1 MMMRNYSALFFALT
15 LSAPLLVAQHL
26 GSGGEFTTSK
36 LALLIPNLYGANGL
50 VLPNPDH
57 DAHFT
62 SAFQTNFAPFNT
74 SLAARLTSLPLP
86 SPASGFTYTFDPSI
100 GVYNRSTTTFGPLLA
115 ERAETIG
122 KSKFFAGF
130 SYQQFGFRS
139 LDGVRL
145 NNIPSVFEH
154 VQTTPDPNFKKDIIT
169 TENQVDVKISQWT
182 SFFTYGL
189 TDKVDVSVA
198 MPFLRA
204 SMFVNS
210 TATIQRLGTGNDASV
225 HYFTDAAGNRTNTA
239 TYRAFGD
246 SSGIGDILVR
256 VKATALEGSRAKLA
270 VGLETRMPTG
280 DPYEFLGSGAFGVK
294 PFVALSMQ
302 GERFTPHFNI
312 GYQYNGRS
320 VLAGDVRTGEERLL
334 PKQLTYAAGI
344 EANVNKKMSFAG
356 DLIGQ
361 QVYSADRLTRRNF
374 TGATGQT
381 FPQIAFQ
388 RGNFSTYA
396 VAGGMKINPL
406 STLLVSFNLMY
417 QVNDAGLR
425 ARIVPLAGLSYT
437 F

>member
-1 MMMRNYSALFFALT
+1 MTMRSYSALFLA
-15 LSAPLLVAQHL
+15 LSAAAPMLVGQSL
-26 GSGGEFTTSK
+26 GSGGEFSTSK
-36 LALLIPNLYGANGL
+36 LALLIPNLYGSNGL

-57 DAHFT
+57 DAHFS

-74 SLAARLTSLPLP
+74 ALAARLTSLPLP

-122 KSKFFAGF
+122 KNKFFAGF

-154 VQTTPDPNFKKDIIT
+154 LQTTPDPNFKKDIIT

-189 TDKVDVSVA
+189 SDKVDVSVA

-210 TATIQRLGTGNDASV
+210 TATIQRLGTGTDASI
-225 HYFTDAAGNRTNTA
+225 HYFLDASGNKTNKA

-256 VKATALEGSRAKLA
+256 VKATALEGSKAKLA

-361 QVYSADRLTRRNF
+361 QVYSADRLVRKTYV
-374 TGATGQT
+374 GATGQT

-425 ARIVPLAGLSYT
+425 ARIVPLAGVSYT